1 LGNYSGKLIFSF
13 TTNIKNKEN
22 GVNKI
27 LVIPGDGI
35 GVEVT
40 EISLQ
45 ILKIIEEKYNTDF
58 ELQRELFGGCSIDE
72 HGKPV
77 TGEVLEK
84 AKSADAVLLGAVGGP
99 KWENLRHELKP
110 ESGLLAL
117 RKRLDTFANLRP
129 AVVYPAL
136 VDASTLKREI
146 VVGVDIM
153 VVRELTGGIY
163 FGEPRGIDDID
174 NGEQKGYNTLSY
186 TTSEIKRVARI
197 AFEIAGK
204 RKKKVT
210 SIDKSN
216 VLESMVLWRNTVTA
230 LHKDEFQD
238 IELEHLYVDN
248 AAMQLIR
255 RPSSFDVMLA
265 GNMFGDI
272 ISDEAAQLTGS
283 LGMLPSASIGEK
295 GAIYEPVHGS
305 APDIAGRDLA
315 NPIASVLSLAMMLKY
330 TFNMDKASDEVESA
344 VKSALEDG
352 YRTADIF
359 QEGKTKVGCSEMGER
374 IAGKLKSD

>member
-1 LGNYSGKLIFSF
+1 MS
-13 TTNIKNKEN
+13 
-22 GVNKI
+22 KI

-40 EISLQ
+40 EISLA
-45 ILKIIEEKYNTDF
+45 ILEIIEEKYNTDF
-58 ELQRELFGGCSIDE
+58 EIEKELFGGCSIDE

-77 TGEVLEK
+77 TEEVIKK
-84 AKSADAVLLGAVGGP
+84 AKDADAVLLGAVGGP
-99 KWENLRHELKP
+99 KWENLEHELKP

-117 RKRLDTFANLRP
+117 RKELDTFANLRP

-146 VVGVDIM
+146 VEGVDIM

-163 FGEPRGIDDID
+163 FGKPRGIEDTDDGD
-174 NGEQKGYNTLSY
+174 QRGYNTLSY
-186 TTSEIKRVARI
+186 TTTEIRRVARVAFDI
-197 AFEIAGK
+197 ARK
-204 RKKKVT
+204 RNKKVT

-216 VLESMVLWRNTVTA
+216 VLESMVLWRNTVSK
-230 LHKDEFQD
+230 LHEEEYPDV
-238 IELEHLYVDN
+238 ELEHLYVDN

-255 RPSSFDVMLA
+255 RPRTFDVMLA

-305 APDIAGRDLA
+305 APDIAGNDIA

-330 TFNMDKASDEVESA
+330 TFNMDSASEEIENA
-344 VKSALEDG
+344 VKNALDKG
-352 YRTADIF
+352 FRTSDIF
-359 QEGKTKVGCSEMGER
+359 QEGKQKVGCSEMGNEIAR
-374 IAGKLKSD
+374 ILRSD